1 MRGYF
6 IVCTENLHQI
16 IYSFNYYHFIYILI
30 SYLDYLDLAVLQ
42 AFPCRSGLGDKD
54 SAARVEDEVS
64 FFFYSNLEFFI
75 NL

>member
-1 MRGYF
+1 MCMKGYSF
-6 IVCTENLHQI
+6 VFTENLNQI

-54 SAARVEDEVS
+54 SAARVEDEVRL
-64 FFFYSNLEFFI
+64 F
-75 NL
+75 